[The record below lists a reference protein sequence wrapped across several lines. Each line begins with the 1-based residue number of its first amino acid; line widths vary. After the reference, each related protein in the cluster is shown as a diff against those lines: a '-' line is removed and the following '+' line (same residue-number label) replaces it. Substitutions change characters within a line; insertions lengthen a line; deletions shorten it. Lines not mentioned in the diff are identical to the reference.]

1 MRSVPSTSTDE
12 GDLLRPA
19 ARPRAQHAHRQPGLG
34 QPSGPPV
41 PIS

>member
-1 MRSVPSTSTDE
+1 MRSAPSTTTAA

-19 ARPRAQHAHRQPGLG
+19 ARPRAQHAQRQPGLG
-34 QPSGPPV
+34 HPSGPPV